1 MKRAILALCA
11 LAIATISLFAQKGT
25 SAYLD
30 EKRSFKGFVLGDS
43 INHYADKIKPLKNGW
58 YEATDT
64 TLLQIGDGIKLAT
77 IQIGE
82 YNGLIRVVGGA
93 APKVYGNKIFD
104 VFVAAYGTSFVRPNK
119 FMDRYTWLSESH
131 KVKLDY
137 DNESRFCT
145 FFFTDMDLD
154 AMKGKGEWQKTK
166 EAVDDL

>member
-1 MKRAILALCA
+1 MKRAIFVLCA
-11 LAIATISLFAQKGT
+11 LAMSAMSLFAQKGT

-43 INHYADKIKPLKNGW
+43 ICHYANQIKPLKNGW
-58 YEATDT
+58 YEVTDS
-64 TLLQIGDGIKLAT
+64 TLLKIGDGIELAT

-93 APKVYGNKIFD
+93 AKKTYGGKIFD
-104 VFVAAYGTSFVRPNK
+104 VFVAAYGTGFVRPNQ
-119 FMDRYTWLSESH
+119 FMDRYTWLSESL

-137 DNESRFCT
+137 DNEGRFCT
-145 FFFTDMDLD
+145 FFFTDMEID
-154 AMKGKGEWQKTK
+154 AQKGKGEWQKSK